1 MEEEASG
8 HQANDP
14 SSYCRLKFWGVR
26 GSIPTPGP
34 DTIYYG
40 GNTSCVEIRADGE
53 LIILDAGTGIRPL
66 GLVLAEEFKDQP
78 LNATILISHT
88 HWDHIQGFPFFCPA
102 YIQGNRVRVVGFEGA
117 SSTLRNI
124 LSNQMATPYFPVAL
138 EEMKGAIE
146 VRELEELSFHIGPV
160 KVHAATLNHPGLAA
174 GYRLETSRGSI
185 AYLPD
190 HEPSACCA
198 EVAGPHAGSNAG
210 ARELDRHIIEF
221 VQDADVLVIDSQY
234 DDDEYSKHVGW
245 GHGCVSVAVKTAV
258 EANVKRL
265 FLFHHDP
272 NHSDAQVS
280 YLLHRARRLAA
291 SFGSSV
297 IVDAAREGE
306 ELEL

>member
-1 MEEEASG
+1 MEEVPGIKAS
-8 HQANDP
+8 DP

-34 DTIYYG
+34 ETIYYG

-66 GLVLAEEFKDQP
+66 GMVLAEEFKNRALD
-78 LNATILISHT
+78 ATILISHT
-88 HWDHIQGFPFFCPA
+88 HWDHIQGFPFFYPA
-102 YIQGNRVRVVGFEGA
+102 YTPGNHLKIVGFEGA
-117 SSTLRNI
+117 PSTLRHI

-138 EEMKGAIE
+138 EELKGAIE
-146 VRELEELSFHIGPV
+146 VKELEELSFHVGRV
-160 KVHAATLNHPGLAA
+160 KVYAATLNHPGLAA

-190 HEPSACCA
+190 HEPSGCGA
-198 EVAGPHAGSNAG
+198 EIGVPDAECEAL
-210 ARELDRHIIEF
+210 ARELDRHIVDF
-221 VQDADVLVIDSQY
+221 VRGVDVLVIDSQY
-234 DDDEYSKHVGW
+234 DDEEYSRHIGW

-291 SFGSSV
+291 SLGSSI

-306 ELEL
+306 QVEL